1 MLSIRRKARI
11 ALWALCGVVAVFA
24 ALTVLSV
31 QPVSQSLRA
40 IAAEA
45 QTQRI
50 VDRNG
55 MALTMTYQ
63 NRWNTDDY
71 VPLYEM
77 PAFLKDAFVFSEDK
91 RFFDHRGVDWR
102 ARMAAVAQNLG
113 NLQVI
118 RGASTITEQVV
129 RMITPRP
136 RTVWSKWLEGVEAL
150 CLEAAAGKADILE
163 FYLNE
168 VPYAANR
175 RGAVQAARYYFARDL
190 HTLTAK
196 EMLALVVLVRAPSAR
211 DLYANPQ
218 GIEKP
223 VQALADD
230 MLAAG
235 LIDETLRREIA
246 AQEIRPV
253 RAAIPVDARHFARY
267 IRQQPA
273 GGQNTLR
280 TTLDAT
286 LQAQVQGIIN
296 ARVKSLATKNVHN
309 AAAIVI
315 DHTSGEVL
323 AWVSADA
330 DGTPAAEID
339 AVLAPRQP
347 GSAMKPFVY
356 ALALEKGWSAATL
369 VDDAPLADA
378 VGAGLHRFRNYSG
391 SYYGPVTVREA
402 LGNSLNI
409 PALLAIR
416 HASTVAYMNSLLAL
430 GFTTLTERA
439 DVYDEGLALG
449 NGAVSLFE
457 LARAYAALANM
468 GQYHPLHVVM
478 DGDALTAGKRIYSPE
493 TASIISDILSDPSAR
508 RLEFGDDSI
517 LNYPVQTAAKTGTS
531 TDYRDAW
538 TMAYNDRY
546 VVGVWMGNLDYTPM
560 NNVTGSTGPA
570 LAVRSIFSVLN
581 RGREQRGLYMS
592 PRLVSRDVCV
602 RPLDK
607 NGECPM
613 RTEWFAHDN
622 IPAQNTPPKP
632 AAQANPVIVRPT
644 QGLQIAYDPRIP
656 ADSQKFRFEMTG
668 LSAGMRVQWYLNG
681 DLLRGDRE
689 GRYLW
694 QVRRGKYRLAALVID
709 ADGKSRALA
718 PVEFMVK

>member
-1 MLSIRRKARI
+1 MRRKAVI
-11 ALWALCGVVAVFA
+11 TLWAICGAVAVFA
-24 ALTVLSV
+24 AATWLSL

-50 VDRNG
+50 TDRNG

-71 VPLYEM
+71 LPLYAM
-77 PAFLKDAFVFSEDK
+77 PAFLRDAFIFSEDK
-91 RFFDHRGVDWR
+91 RFFDHGGVDWQ
-102 ARMAAVAQNLG
+102 ARVAAVAQNLG
-113 NLQVI
+113 NLHVV

-129 RMITPRP
+129 RMVTPRP
-136 RTVWSKWLEGVEAL
+136 RTIWAKWLEGIEAL
-150 CLEAAAGKADILE
+150 GLERVTGKADIFE

-175 RGAVQAARYYFARDL
+175 RGVVQSARYYFARDI

-211 DLYANPQ
+211 DLYRNPDAV
-218 GIEKP
+218 EKP
-223 VQALADD
+223 LQMLADD

-235 LIDETLRREIA
+235 MIDAATRREIA
-246 AQEIRPV
+246 QGEIRTA
-253 RAAIPVDARHFARY
+253 RAAMPVDARHFARY
-267 IRQQPA
+267 VRQQPA
-273 GGQNTLR
+273 FGQQTLR
-280 TTLDAT
+280 TTLDGG
-286 LQAQVQGIIN
+286 LQAQVQGIID
-296 ARVKSLATKNVHN
+296 ARVKVLRVKNVHN

-330 DGTPAAEID
+330 AGTPAAEID
-339 AVLAPRQP
+339 AVLTPRQP

-356 ALALEKGWSAATL
+356 ALALEKGWTAATL
-369 VDDAPLADA
+369 IDDAPLADA

-391 SYYGPVTVREA
+391 NYYGPVTVREA

-416 HASTVAYMNSLLAL
+416 HTGTVAYMNSLLAL
-430 GFTTLTERA
+430 GFTTLTERS

-468 GQYHPLHVVM
+468 GQYHALRVVM
-478 DGDALTAGKRIYSPE
+478 DDDGLANGKRIYSPE
-493 TASIISDILSDPSAR
+493 AASIVSDILSDPAAR

-517 LNYPVQTAAKTGTS
+517 LNYPIQTAAKTGTS

-538 TMAYNDRY
+538 TVAYNDRY

-602 RPLDK
+602 RPAHAQ
-607 NGECPM
+607 GGCPT
-613 RTEWFAHDN
+613 RTEWFAHDTL
-622 IPAQNTPPKP
+622 PTEQPQLPQGQSK
-632 AAQANPVIVRPT
+632 PVIVRPT

-668 LSAGMRVQWYLNG
+668 LGAGMQVEWDVNG
-681 DLLRGDRE
+681 ELFHSDSS

-694 QVRRGKYRLAALVID
+694 PVRRGKYILAATVID
-709 ADGKSRALA
+709 ANGQRKPLPPID
-718 PVEFMVK
+718 FIVK

>member
-1 MLSIRRKARI
+1 MRRKVAI
-11 ALWALCGVVAVFA
+11 ALWGVCAVVAVFTA
-24 ALTVLSV
+24 ATLLSL
-31 QPVSQSLRA
+31 QPVSQSLRT

-50 VDRNG
+50 TDRNG
-55 MALTMTYQ
+55 MALTVTYH

-71 VPLYEM
+71 LPLYAM
-77 PAFLKDAFVFSEDK
+77 PAFLKDAFIFSEDK
-91 RFFDHRGVDWR
+91 RFFDHGGVDWHAR
-102 ARMAAVAQNLG
+102 AAAVAQNIG
-113 NLQVI
+113 NLHVV
-118 RGASTITEQVV
+118 RGASTMTEQVV
-129 RMITPRP
+129 RMVTPRP
-136 RTVWSKWLEGVEAL
+136 RTLWSKWLEGIEAVK
-150 CLEAAAGKADILE
+150 LERAAGKADIFE

-175 RGAVQAARYYFARDL
+175 RGVVQAARYYFARDI
-190 HTLTAK
+190 HTLTTK

-211 DLYANPQ
+211 DLYSNSYAV
-218 GIEKP
+218 EKP
-223 VQALADD
+223 LQALADD

-235 LIDETLRREIA
+235 LIDTATRREIA
-246 AQEIRPV
+246 QSEIRTA
-253 RAAIPVDARHFARY
+253 RTEIPVDARHFARY
-267 IRQQPA
+267 VRQQPVS
-273 GGQNTLR
+273 GQQALR
-280 TTLDAT
+280 TTLDSS
-286 LQAQVQGIIN
+286 LQAQVQGIID
-296 ARVKSLATKNVHN
+296 ARVKSLKAKNVHN

-330 DGTPAAEID
+330 AGTPAAEID

-356 ALALEKGWSAATL
+356 ALALEKGWTAATL
-369 VDDAPLADA
+369 IDDAPLADA

-391 SYYGPVTVREA
+391 NYYGPVTVREA

-409 PALLAIR
+409 PALLAVR
-416 HASTVAYMNSLLAL
+416 HAGTVDYMNSLLAL
-430 GFTTLTERA
+430 GFTTLTERS

-457 LARAYAALANM
+457 LARAYAAVANM
-468 GQYHPLHVVM
+468 GQYHALRVVM
-478 DGDALTAGKRIYSPE
+478 NDDTLANGKRIYSAE
-493 TASIISDILSDPSAR
+493 TASIISDILSDPAAR

-538 TMAYNDRY
+538 TMAYNDHY
-546 VVGVWMGNLDYTPM
+546 VVGVWMGNLDYAPM

-602 RPLDK
+602 RPADAQ
-607 NGECPM
+607 GECPT
-613 RTEWFAHDN
+613 RTEWFAHDHL
-622 IPAQNTPPKP
+622 PKEGAP
-632 AAQANPVIVRPT
+632 LQQVQLNPVIVRPT

-668 LSAGMRVQWYLNG
+668 LSDGTQVEWDVNG
-681 DLLRGDRE
+681 AVFHSGSD

-694 QVRRGKYRLAALVID
+694 PVNRGTYRLAATVID
-709 ADGKSRALA
+709 ADGARKRLP
-718 PVEFMVK
+718 PVEFVVK